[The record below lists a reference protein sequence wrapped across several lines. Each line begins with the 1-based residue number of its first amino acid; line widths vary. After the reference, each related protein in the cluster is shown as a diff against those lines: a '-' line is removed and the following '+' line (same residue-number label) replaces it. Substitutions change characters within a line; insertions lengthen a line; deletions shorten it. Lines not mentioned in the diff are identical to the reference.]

1 MASLMKTKSIKKNFI
16 YNIIYQLFLLVAPLV
31 VTPYVSRVLGAESV
45 GLYSYANSI
54 SSYFLLVAVLG
65 TVTFGQRAVS
75 YVQDDI
81 EARSRVFWEVFILRL
96 LTSIITLALYI
107 GFTFLFVEEGQFV
120 LYLILA
126 LNILNVIF
134 DITWFMQGMEEFGK
148 ISVRS
153 IIFRILSIVSVFL
166 FVKDSNDLWLYVLFM
181 TAYTVLGNITLW
193 LYLPKNICKVKG
205 IRPFRNFKTVLQL
218 FIPSI
223 AIQLYT
229 VLDKS
234 MIGWF
239 ADGYAEN
246 GYYEQSEKIIKMATT
261 AVTALGTV
269 MIPRI
274 SKIYAD
280 GDFEKLKYYMYKS
293 YQFIWLLAIPIMLGL
308 VIISD
313 IFVPVFFGAGYD
325 KCKILIPVFSILSI
339 MIGFSNVTGNQYLIP
354 VGKQNIMTMTVFIG
368 AAANVVFN
376 LILIPHFYSVGAA
389 IASVIAETCVTV
401 SGFIYLKRKKMIE
414 LKPILTCSWR
424 YWIAGGIMFAVL
436 YPIQYLLPDTVWSL
450 AVLIVGGIA
459 LYFLALIL
467 LKDSFVMDA
476 IRKGLQLM
484 HIRKK
489 DAESSKNSEKEN
501 ECEAAQE
508 EVTDESGIVNSSADD
523 PIAAD
528 KENQTINGSA
538 PSDKN
543 ESG

>member
-1 MASLMKTKSIKKNFI
+1 
-16 YNIIYQLFLLVAPLV
+16 
-31 VTPYVSRVLGAESV
+31 
-45 GLYSYANSI
+45 
-54 SSYFLLVAVLG
+54 
-65 TVTFGQRAVS
+65 
-75 YVQDDI
+75 
-81 EARSRVFWEVFILRL
+81 
-96 LTSIITLALYI
+96 
-107 GFTFLFVEEGQFV
+107 
-120 LYLILA
+120 
-126 LNILNVIF
+126 
-134 DITWFMQGMEEFGK
+134 
-148 ISVRS
+148 
-153 IIFRILSIVSVFL
+153 
-166 FVKDSNDLWLYVLFM
+166 
-181 TAYTVLGNITLW
+181 
-193 LYLPKNICKVKG
+193 
-205 IRPFRNFKTVLQL
+205 
-218 FIPSI
+218 
-223 AIQLYT
+223 
-229 VLDKS
+229 
-234 MIGWF
+234 
-239 ADGYAEN
+239 
-246 GYYEQSEKIIKMATT
+246 
-261 AVTALGTV
+261 
-269 MIPRI
+269 
-274 SKIYAD
+274 
-280 GDFEKLKYYMYKS
+280 
-293 YQFIWLLAIPIMLGL
+293 
-308 VIISD
+308 
-313 IFVPVFFGAGYD
+313 
-325 KCKILIPVFSILSI
+325 

-523 PIAAD
+523 PIAAN